1 MRESD
6 QIREL
11 SEKMKA
17 LGDPIRLRILK
28 MLSNREL
35 SVGEITEILDMPQP
49 TISRKLGELKRA
61 GILSYRKNGKQI
73 FYSFSFAFTHSQLKN
88 IVVTAQAREF
98 TSDLEKMHVVI
109 RKRARIY
116 SK

>member
-17 LGDPIRLRILK
+17 LGDPIRIRILK
-28 MLSNREL
+28 LLSNREL
-35 SVGEITEILDMPQP
+35 SVGEITEILDIPQP

-61 GILSYRKNGKQI
+61 GILSYRKSGKLI

-98 TSDLEKMHVVI
+98 TSDLEKMHAVI
-109 RKRARIY
+109 RKRTRIY
-116 SK
+116 K